1 MELKARRG
9 IVPMRRRPDAAAEM
23 VTELL
28 YGEGLHVERD
38 AGDWL
43 FGTCSHDGYQGWCEA
58 DRLAP
63 GPAPSH
69 RVIALRAFVYPEPD
83 FKRPPLRAI
92 SFSGLVTVL
101 GERGAFVEIDGGGWM
116 ASVALAPIDTRA
128 PDWTGTA
135 LRFVGVPYLWGG
147 RSSLGLDCS
156 GLVQLSLAAAG
167 IAAPR
172 DSGDQSREVGRP
184 IDPAS
189 GLQRGDVVFFP
200 GHVALMVNAV
210 DCVNASSDPMQVVE
224 EPVAQLAARLEQR
237 EGQGIIGARR
247 IDQ

>member
-28 YGEGLHVERD
+28 YGEGLYIERD
-38 AGDWL
+38 EGDWL
-43 FGTCSHDGYQGWCEA
+43 FGTCGHDGYQGWCEA

-69 RVIALRAFVYPEPD
+69 RVTALRAFVYPEPD

-101 GERGAFVEIDGGGWM
+101 GESGAFVEIDGGGWM
-116 ASVALAPIDTRA
+116 AAVALAPIETRA
-128 PDWTGTA
+128 PDWTVTA

-172 DSGDQSREVGRP
+172 DSGDQSREVGAP

-189 GLQRGDVVFFP
+189 GLRRGDLVFFP
-200 GHVALMVNAV
+200 GHVALMVNTV

-224 EPVAQLAARLEQR
+224 EPLAQLATRLERR
-237 EGQGIIGARR
+237 EGQGITGVRR